1 MLLKFIIILTII
13 LLCYSIMPT
22 YLYKFQH
29 KLRTKNKINKKVL
42 YLTFDDGPD
51 EKYTSHL
58 LDLLKKYNVKAT
70 FFMVATFAK
79 ENPIIVNRVK
89 EEGHLIGIH
98 SFEHKN
104 ALFQSK
110 SYTSYDFEQSVK
122 IMKELGVNLKYYR
135 PPWGHFNIFT
145 NYEMKKHNLDK
156 VLWDVMAQDWRGNTT
171 ADKICD
177 KLLRR
182 SKNGS
187 IICLHDGRGENDAPL
202 RTIKALEKAIPI
214 WKKEGYKFLT
224 MEEYYE

>member
-1 MLLKFIIILTII
+1 MLLKLIIILTII

-29 KLRTKNKINKKVL
+29 KLIKKNKINKKVL

-89 EEGHLIGIH
+89 EEGHLIGLH
-98 SFEHKN
+98 SLEHKN

-145 NYEMKKHNLDK
+145 NYEVKKHNLDK
-156 VLWDVMAQDWRGNTT
+156 VLWDVMAQDWEGNAT
-171 ADKICD
+171 ADDICD

-224 MEEYYE
+224 MEDYYE

>member
-1 MLLKFIIILTII
+1 MLLKLIIILTII

-79 ENPIIVNRVK
+79 ENPTIVNRVK

>member
-1 MLLKFIIILTII
+1 MLLKLIIILTII

-29 KLRTKNKINKKVL
+29 KLRTENKINKKVL

>member
-1 MLLKFIIILTII
+1 MLLKLIIILTII

>member
-13 LLCYSIMPT
+13 LLGYSIMPT

-29 KLRTKNKINKKVL
+29 RLTKKNKINKKVL

-51 EKYTSHL
+51 EKYTSYL

-89 EEGHLIGIH
+89 EEGHLIGLH

-122 IMKELGVNLKYYR
+122 IMKELGVNVKYYR

-145 NYEMKKHNLDK
+145 NHEVKNYNLDK
-156 VLWDVMAQDWRGNTT
+156 VLWDVMAQDWEGNIT
-171 ADKICD
+171 ADDICD

-202 RTIKALEKAIPI
+202 RTIKALEKTIPI

-224 MEEYYE
+224 MEDYYE